1 MNMSEFEEQPLESN
15 EDSCDLSFHGKTLPD
30 DFSADE
36 AEFARELE
44 DLFAFDQEN
53 IPPLFVQT
61 LMASEDARFEAVE
74 HRFESK
80 TSARV
85 FRRLKLKRYLF
96 HRHASMNMLT
106 SFFSVPRSLV
116 KFGFAAFFFMFATM
130 VMAGPSFASG
140 LSYLWSGPHSGVV
153 QLDSY
158 PRVSSSNALPSIQ
171 EPHSSDAQSQ
181 TMDLLGAQKILH
193 FPMFWPQYMP
203 SRYQPSDIYLYPGDS
218 SWSDGPVLVL
228 NYSYALPGV
237 DPRQITI
244 CEFKPNG
251 TVLQV
256 VHNGA
261 AHLIRM
267 GLGGAGSGVY
277 ITGQWTQQSLTATP
291 SWTYTHRSELIFEDP
306 DTGVVF
312 WIVGDKRDGIDEN
325 ELSNIATSLHI
336 FDVRSMHMAEQ
347 FSKVT
352 QGESDTPWLFADDVI
367 YLQNANSPDGPK
379 FQLLGND
386 PPSHNFDKN

>member
-1 MNMSEFEEQPLESN
+1 MNMSEFEEQPLESK
-15 EDSCDLSFHGKTLPD
+15 EDSYSLSLYGKTLPD
-30 DFSADE
+30 DFTEDE
-36 AEFARELE
+36 AEFACELE
-44 DLFAFDQEN
+44 ELFAFDQEN

-61 LMASEDARFEAVE
+61 LMAAEEPRFEVVE

-80 TSARV
+80 TSGRV
-85 FRRLKLKRYLF
+85 FRRLKLMRHLF
-96 HRHASMNMLT
+96 HRPVSTNTLM

-116 KFGFAAFFFMFATM
+116 KFGFASFFFMLATM

-140 LSYLWSGPHSGVV
+140 LTYLWSGAHSGVV
-153 QLDSY
+153 QMDSY
-158 PRVSSSNALPSIQ
+158 PNVSSSYALPSVQ
-171 EPHSSDAQSQ
+171 QPQSSNVEPQ

-193 FPMFWPQYMP
+193 FPMFWPQYIP

-228 NYSYALPGV
+228 NYTYSLPGV
-237 DPRQITI
+237 NPRQITI

-267 GLGGAGSGVY
+267 GLGSAGSGVY
-277 ITGQWTQQSLTATP
+277 VTGQWTQQSLTATP
-291 SWTYTHRSELIFEDP
+291 SWSYTHRSELIFEDP
-306 DTGVVF
+306 NTGVVF
-312 WIVGDKRDGIDEN
+312 WIVGDKRDGIDED
-325 ELSNIATSLHI
+325 ELSNIATSLHV
-336 FDVRSMHMAEQ
+336 FDLTSMHMAEQ
-347 FSKVT
+347 FNKVT
-352 QGESDTPWLFADDVI
+352 QGESDAPWLFADDVI

-386 PPSHNFDKN
+386 PPYHNLDKN